1 MSDSERGFAKTY
13 VIEENIHGLGE
24 GDIIMK
30 IKQARLKNNLWKIKI
45 LCKKKISLFFRL
57 VKKMYIIPYFI

>member
-30 IKQARLKNNLWKIKI
+30 IKQARLKK
-45 LCKKKISLFFRL
+45 
-57 VKKMYIIPYFI
+57 